1 MNCFF
6 PTPPHQLR
14 IAWRVARHGGVMRSA
29 VAEIDN
35 TAVPTCGIAVMAKAS
50 IAGRTKTR
58 LVPPLTFEQAAQCNT
73 AFLRDIADNI
83 LAAAA
88 QASIA
93 GYIAYG
99 PADARPFFQ
108 ANLPHEIALIEA
120 CYPTLGE
127 CLDYTIAQLLER
139 GHRAAVVLN
148 SDSPTLPTSLLVETA
163 QVLAR
168 PGDRAVFGP
177 ALDGG
182 YYLLGLKAKHHRLF
196 EDIAWSTERVAQQ
209 TLERAAELKLP
220 VHILPTWY
228 DVDDLAGLKIL
239 QAELFEGQSF
249 APGLCPTQPLH
260 TRALIQSLV
269 ETSGLEERL
278 VFEPSRGAAE

>member
-1 MNCFF
+1 
-6 PTPPHQLR
+6 
-14 IAWRVARHGGVMRSA
+14 MRTA
-29 VAEIDN
+29 GAEIDK
-35 TAVPTCGIAVMAKAS
+35 TAIPTCGIAVMAKAS

-58 LVPPLTFEQAAQCNT
+58 LVPPLTFAEAAQCNT

-83 LAAAA
+83 LDASTE
-88 QASIA
+88 ASIA
-93 GYIAYG
+93 GYIAYS
-99 PADARPFFQ
+99 PAHARPFFQ
-108 ANLPHEIALIEA
+108 ENLPREIGLIEA

-127 CLDYTIAQLLER
+127 CLDDTITQLLER
-139 GHRAAVVLN
+139 GHRSAVVLN

-209 TLERAAELKLP
+209 TLERAAELDLP
-220 VHILPTWY
+220 VHMLPAWY
-228 DVDDLAGLKIL
+228 DVDDVAGLEML
-239 QAELFEGQSF
+239 RAELLEGRSF
-249 APGLCPTQPLH
+249 ASDLCPAQPRH

-269 ETSGLEERL
+269 EASDLKDRL
-278 VFEPSRGAAE
+278 SLNALRGAAE

>member
-1 MNCFF
+1 M
-6 PTPPHQLR
+6 
-14 IAWRVARHGGVMRSA
+14 GGVMRTA

-35 TAVPTCGIAVMAKAS
+35 AAVAACGIAVMAKAS
-50 IAGRTKTR
+50 TAGRTKTR
-58 LVPPLTFEQAAQCNT
+58 LVPPLTFEEAAQCNT

-83 LAAAA
+83 LAASA

-99 PADARPFFQ
+99 PAHARPFFQ
-108 ANLPHEIALIEA
+108 ANLPPEIALIEA

-163 QVLAR
+163 EVLAR
-168 PGDRAVFGP
+168 PGDRVVLGP

-182 YYLLGLKAKHHRLF
+182 YYLLGVKAEHRRLL
-196 EDIAWSTERVAQQ
+196 EDIAWSTQQVTPQ
-209 TLERAAELKLP
+209 TLERAAELHLH
-220 VHILPTWY
+220 VHILPKWY
-228 DVDDLAGLKIL
+228 DVDDIAGLKML
-239 QAELFEGQSF
+239 LAELFEGQSI
-249 APGLCPTQPLH
+249 APELCPAPARH

-269 ETSGLEERL
+269 ETSDLKDRL
-278 VFEPSRGAAE
+278 ALNALWGAAE

>member
-1 MNCFF
+1 
-6 PTPPHQLR
+6 
-14 IAWRVARHGGVMRSA
+14 MRTA
-29 VAEIDN
+29 GAEIDK
-35 TAVPTCGIAVMAKAS
+35 TAIPTCGIAVMAKAS

-58 LVPPLTFEQAAQCNT
+58 LVPPLTFAEAAQCNT

-83 LAAAA
+83 LAASTE
-88 QASIA
+88 ASIA
-93 GYIAYG
+93 GYIAYS
-99 PADARPFFQ
+99 PAHARPFFQ
-108 ANLPHEIALIEA
+108 ENLPREIGLIEA

-127 CLDYTIAQLLER
+127 CLDDTIAQLLER
-139 GHRAAVVLN
+139 GHRSAVVLN
-148 SDSPTLPTSLLVETA
+148 SDSPTLPTSFLVETA

-209 TLERAAELKLP
+209 TLERAAELKLL
-220 VHILPTWY
+220 VHILPAWY
-228 DVDDLAGLKIL
+228 DVDDVAGLEML
-239 QAELFEGQSF
+239 RAELLEGRSF
-249 APGLCPTQPLH
+249 APDLCPAQPRH

-269 ETSGLEERL
+269 ETSDLKDRL
-278 VFEPSRGAAE
+278 SLNALRRAAE

>member
-1 MNCFF
+1 
-6 PTPPHQLR
+6 
-14 IAWRVARHGGVMRSA
+14 MRTA
-29 VAEIDN
+29 VAELDN

-83 LAAAA
+83 PAAA

-93 GYIAYG
+93 GYVAYG

-108 ANLPHEIALIEA
+108 ANLPREIALIEA

-148 SDSPTLPTSLLVETA
+148 SDSPTLPAALLVETA
-163 QVLAR
+163 RVLA
-168 PGDRAVFGP
+168 
-177 ALDGG
+177 
-182 YYLLGLKAKHHRLF
+182 
-196 EDIAWSTERVAQQ
+196 
-209 TLERAAELKLP
+209 
-220 VHILPTWY
+220 
-228 DVDDLAGLKIL
+228 
-239 QAELFEGQSF
+239 
-249 APGLCPTQPLH
+249 
-260 TRALIQSLV
+260 
-269 ETSGLEERL
+269 
-278 VFEPSRGAAE
+278 

>member
-1 MNCFF
+1 
-6 PTPPHQLR
+6 
-14 IAWRVARHGGVMRSA
+14 MRTA
-29 VAEIDN
+29 VAESNNAAI
-35 TAVPTCGIAVMAKAS
+35 PTCGIAVMAKAS
-50 IAGRTKTR
+50 IVGRTKTR
-58 LVPPLTFEQAAQCNT
+58 LVPPLTFAEAAQCNT

-83 LAAAA
+83 LAASTE
-88 QASIA
+88 ASIA
-93 GYIAYG
+93 GYIAYS
-99 PADARPFFQ
+99 PAHARPFFQ
-108 ANLPHEIALIEA
+108 ENLPREIGLIEA

-127 CLDYTIAQLLER
+127 CLDDTITQLLER
-139 GHRAAVVLN
+139 GHRSAVVLN

-196 EDIAWSTERVAQQ
+196 QHIAWSTDRVAHQ
-209 TLERAAELKLP
+209 TLERAAELDLP

-228 DVDDLAGLKIL
+228 DVDDLAALKML
-239 QAELFEGQSF
+239 RAELFESQSF
-249 APGLCPTQPLH
+249 APDLCPAQPRH

-269 ETSGLEERL
+269 EASDLKDRL
-278 VFEPSRGAAE
+278 SLNALRGAAE